1 MHIDSAPGFAQTPH
15 GSAAMIA
22 SAEPACATRLRAAV
36 DAATPLLLALP
47 DDAVRYRAAPAR
59 WSPAEVIGHLVDSA
73 SNNQMRFV
81 RAADQNDLVFAGYAQ
96 DEWVSRQQYQ
106 AAPWEDLVVLWQLY
120 NRQLARVMTATPVE
134 VRMRL
139 HQRHSLH
146 RVAFRPVPENRSTTL
161 DYFMN
166 DYVDHLEHHLAQVLV
181 PSDA

>member
-1 MHIDSAPGFAQTPH
+1 MTT
-15 GSAAMIA
+15 

-36 DAATPLLLALP
+36 DAATPRLLALS
-47 DDAVRYRAAPAR
+47 DDAIRHRAAPGR

-73 SNNQMRFV
+73 SNNHQRFV

-96 DEWVSRQQYQ
+96 DAWVSRQQYQ
-106 AAPWEDLVVLWQLY
+106 TAPWEDLVALWQLY
-120 NRQLARVMTATPVE
+120 NRQLARLMTATPAE
-134 VRMRL
+134 VRTRL

-181 PSDA
+181 PDDA

>member
-1 MHIDSAPGFAQTPH
+1 MTT
-15 GSAAMIA
+15 

-36 DAATPLLLALP
+36 EAAVPRLLALSE
-47 DDAVRYRAAPAR
+47 DAIRHRDAPGR

-73 SNNQMRFV
+73 SNNHQRFV

-96 DEWVSRQQYQ
+96 DDWVSRQQYQ

-120 NRQLARVMTATPVE
+120 NRQLARLMTATPAE
-134 VRMRL
+134 VRTRL

-146 RVAFRPVPENRSTTL
+146 RVAFRRVPENRSTTL

-166 DYVDHLEHHLAQVLV
+166 DYVDHLEHHLAQLFV